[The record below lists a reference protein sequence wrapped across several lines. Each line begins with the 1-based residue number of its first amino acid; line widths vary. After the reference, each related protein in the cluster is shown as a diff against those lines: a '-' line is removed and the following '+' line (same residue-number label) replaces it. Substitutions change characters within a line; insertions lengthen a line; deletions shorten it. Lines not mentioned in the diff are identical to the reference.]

1 MLIIFETRPF
11 LSLLCTYYSNNMK
24 STLNKGKIKLLFE
37 DYYASLFLSEYFTYS
52 KLQISLNISNTHKM
66 I

>member
-1 MLIIFETRPF
+1 M
-11 LSLLCTYYSNNMK
+11 
-24 STLNKGKIKLLFE
+24 NKGKIKLLFE